1 MDWCFALILT
11 LARSQV
17 SVIIENALVSTVIA
31 LCGWLFKKN
40 SAHFLPFQTPETCA
54 NAILNLRMV
63 FSHFLPDRTWSKYTA
78 HGPFQ
83 TCAVYFRARLCVLLH
98 TKTLVCHCW
107 YYHLVLSYEMYF
119 LGNQLTRVQNTY
131 LGTHNEQDPGP
142 L

>member
-1 MDWCFALILT
+1 
-11 LARSQV
+11 
-17 SVIIENALVSTVIA
+17 
-31 LCGWLFKKN
+31 
-40 SAHFLPFQTPETCA
+40 
-54 NAILNLRMV
+54 MV
-63 FSHFLPDRTWSKYTA
+63 FCLDFDTCSKSSFCDHWKCSGFYCHCTLWLIIQEKQCKLFTFQNHGNLYKCNLEFAHGFWMCIFYRTEHLEIV

-83 TCAVYFRARLCVLLH
+83 TCAVYFKAHLCVLLH